1 MYEAA
6 NFKEG
11 MMNGCVKSSSLSVS
25 FFFHCPAEPVWLNKK
40 KEHGYI
46 NEEKACS

>member
-11 MMNGCVKSSSLSVS
+11 MMNGCVKSSSLCI
-25 FFFHCPAEPVWLNKK
+25 FFFFRCPAEPIWLNKK
-40 KEHGYI
+40 KHGYI
-46 NEEKACS
+46 NEEEACS